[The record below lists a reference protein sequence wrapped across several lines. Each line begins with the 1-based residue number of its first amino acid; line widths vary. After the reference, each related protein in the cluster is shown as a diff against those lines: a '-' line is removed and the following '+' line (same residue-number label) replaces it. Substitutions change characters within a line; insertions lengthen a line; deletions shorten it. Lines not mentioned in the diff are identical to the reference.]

1 MTPEKCESELDDITS
16 RTPMVKF
23 LLEALAKAGCP
34 VKREFFEVQYCS
46 QAVLGGFR
54 PDQGV
59 VLCHNNLMSRTD
71 MENMLTHELI
81 HAYDHCRCA
90 PSQPFPEREPL
101 PLLLPPPRA
110 PPPPDLSSPVTPP
123 PPARRNKNMNWLDV
137 KQHACSEVRASN
149 LSGDCHWV
157 NEAFRGYLSFENG
170 HQKCVRRRAE
180 LSTAMNPR
188 CKSKEEAKAAVDAVF
203 AQCFKD
209 TRPFDDIP

>member
-71 MENMLTHELI
+71 MENMLTHELV

-90 PSQPFPEREPL
+90 PSQPFDRARTARPPL
-101 PLLLPPPRA
+101 H
-110 PPPPDLSSPVTPP
+110 
-123 PPARRNKNMNWLDV
+123 PAL
-137 KQHACSEVRASN
+137 RAS
-149 LSGDCHWV
+149 LTHPTPSLHP
-157 NEAFRGYLSFENG
+157 RPL
-170 HQKCVRRRAE
+170 AE
-180 LSTAMNPR
+180 
-188 CKSKEEAKAAVDAVF
+188 
-203 AQCFKD
+203 
-209 TRPFDDIP
+209 TRT